1 MVSKTK
7 TKTRKKGKQTRV
19 SKKTKPAKKRGAKK
33 TVTKLAR
40 TKAKTVSPRGKRST
54 TQRRPIASP
63 SEQESKLLAR
73 DNSTSLSSS
82 ADTVGSNERQ
92 AEVQSMPSD
101 VTVEDVTTDPSS
113 DTEENAEDYNPD
125 MS

>member
-7 TKTRKKGKQTRV
+7 TKTRKKGKQTRG

-33 TVTKLAR
+33 TVTRLAG
-40 TKAKTVSPRGKRST
+40 TKAKTASPRGKRSSG
-54 TQRRPIASP
+54 QRRSIASP
-63 SEQESKLLAR
+63 SEQESKLLAH

-82 ADTVGSNERQ
+82 ADTVGSDERQ
-92 AEVQSMPSD
+92 AEVQPMPSD
-101 VTVEDVTTDPSS
+101 VTLEDVTTVQSS
-113 DTEENAEDYNPD
+113 NTEENAEDYSPD

>member
-7 TKTRKKGKQTRV
+7 TKTRKKGKQTRG

-33 TVTKLAR
+33 KVTRLAR
-40 TKAKTVSPRGKRST
+40 TKAKTVSPRGKRSSG
-54 TQRRPIASP
+54 QRGSIASP
-63 SEQESKLLAR
+63 SERESKLLAQ

-82 ADTVGSNERQ
+82 ADTVGYDERQ
-92 AEVQSMPSD
+92 AEVQPMPSD
-101 VTVEDVTTDPSS
+101 ITLDRSS
-113 DTEENAEDYNPD
+113 DTEENAEDNNPD